1 MQEFIKLVTS
11 ILGQAPVLVA
21 LVAMIGFIAQKAS
34 FERTIVGTLKA
45 FMGML
50 IMVQGAGVLV
60 GMLGPMADIMAEGF
74 GFQGIAP
81 LNEPIVA
88 LVMTR
93 FAREM
98 ALVTVGGFLV
108 NVLIAYFTPLK
119 YIFLSGHHILF
130 IATVTVALQSVI
142 GVEGP
147 MALVYGSLISG
158 ITMAMMPA
166 FAYSFMH
173 KATKGAGFSMGHL
186 ATAGYVLASIVAKFV
201 GGDPEETDAE
211 KIEFSGRISFFRE
224 SLLLM
229 GIGVALVYVVAAILA
244 GPTFVA
250 DYAGDQNFIVWVF
263 TQGFVYAGGVA
274 IILLGVRTFVAEI
287 VPSFRGI
294 SDRIVPGA
302 IPALDV
308 PAVFPYGPNSLL
320 IGMAGYTVGMVIQG
334 ILLIALN
341 YPVVVI
347 PVLVLAFFMGGGAG
361 VLANGQ
367 GGRRGAFIGGL
378 VDGFAQSVLAA
389 MLYIAME
396 SLGFTGTTFSDSDFI
411 LTGLFIHWIRN
422 MPLVLL
428 LYVVFAAIAIW
439 VELKINRPYVEAH
452 PFD

>member
-1 MQEFIKLVTS
+1 MQSLVALVTS

-21 LVAMIGFIAQKAS
+21 LVAFVGFVAQRAS
-34 FERTIVGTLKA
+34 WERTIVGSLKA

-88 LVMTR
+88 LVMTK
-93 FAREM
+93 FAQEM
-98 ALVTVGGFLV
+98 ALVTVGAFIV
-108 NVLIAYFTPLK
+108 NVIVAWLTPLK

-130 IATVTVALQSVI
+130 IATVTVALQHVI

-147 MALVYGSLISG
+147 MVLVYGSLISG

-186 ATAGYVLASIVAKFV
+186 ATFGYVLASIVAKFT

-211 KIEFSGRISFFRE
+211 KIDWTGRLSFFRE

-229 GIGVALVYVVAAILA
+229 GIGVAIVYVIAGILA
-244 GPTFVA
+244 GADFVNQ
-250 DYAGDQNFIVWVF
+250 YTGGQNFVVWMF
-263 TQGFVYAGGVA
+263 TQGFVYAAGVA

-294 SDRIVPGA
+294 SERIVPGA

-320 IGMAGYTVGMVIQG
+320 IGMAGYTVGMVLQG
-334 ILLIALN
+334 ILLIAIGF
-341 YPVVVI
+341 PVVVI

-361 VLANGQ
+361 VMANGQ
-367 GGRRGAFIGGL
+367 GGRRGAFIGSL
-378 VDGFAQSVLAA
+378 VDGFFQSVTAA

-422 MPLVLL
+422 MPLVLA

-439 VELKINRPYVEAH
+439 VELKVNRPYVAAH